1 MLPVQT
7 YARTATP
14 PADLPVAVILRGHYV
29 QLQVILS
36 NSEVNK
42 GKMDHT
48 KKSKHIS
55 FRVTEEQAIEI
66 EMAALD
72 AGIKAREWCRNVVL
86 EKLGSDAALT
96 PNERLLFHTLIRVQY
111 LVTQGFQ
118 LLADQNLTSD
128 GWKNYELMRSTA
140 FPS

>member
-1 MLPVQT
+1 
-7 YARTATP
+7 
-14 PADLPVAVILRGHYV
+14 
-29 QLQVILS
+29 
-36 NSEVNK
+36 
-42 GKMDHT
+42 MDHT

-72 AGIKAREWCRNVVL
+72 AGIKGREWCRNVVL

-140 FPS
+140 FPKIGRASCRERV